1 MTTLRDLVLRV
12 GDGSVIE
19 ALARLYDQRKTELLP
34 DAITDVLLE
43 LRKLTPDS
51 AGSQFKLHIELT
63 PPIDPEEQPHWD
75 VSCTKQND
83 LERCGLDLSPWEE
96 WLAITVPQS
105 LIDQMTETEVVAH
118 CVWEITFYGFT
129 QEKIAENRTELQL
142 RITEIDE
149 VDLQGHKL

>member
-63 PPIDPEEQPHWD
+63 PPIDPEEQPYWD
-75 VSCTKQND
+75 VSCTRQND

-96 WLAITVPQS
+96 CLAISVPQS
-105 LIDQMTETEVVAH
+105 LIDQMTETDIVAH
-118 CVWEITFYGFT
+118 CIWDMTFYGFT
-129 QEKIAENRTELQL
+129 QEKIAETRTELEL

-149 VDLQGHKL
+149 VDLQSHKL